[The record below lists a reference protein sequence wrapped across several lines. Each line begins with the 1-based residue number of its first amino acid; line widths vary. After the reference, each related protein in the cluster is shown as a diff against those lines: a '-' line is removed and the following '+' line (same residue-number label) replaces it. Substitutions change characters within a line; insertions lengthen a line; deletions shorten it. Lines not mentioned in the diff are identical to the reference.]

1 LIVNENNYNK
11 LKDHLDM
18 KRGTI
23 IMIIGAVLFFL
34 GIAIS
39 ILWAGSFFKTILN
52 QSILLTSISIPAST
66 FNNNTLQIN
75 DLVHPIILQLH
86 MEKDNNP
93 ANNDTAINNIRET
106 VKDPTGKIL
115 SQSNISKEFTAS
127 IKPTVE
133 GLYTL
138 SLYNSGNLPVKIGG
152 VFAPI
157 QFLNQNNQVNIN
169 FFSGAIIGI
178 ILIIIGILTFIVGL
192 IIAILDR
199 RK

>member
-1 LIVNENNYNK
+1 LIENENSYNK
-11 LKDHLDM
+11 SKVHFAM
-18 KRGTI
+18 KTGTI
-23 IMIIGAVLFFL
+23 VMIIGAVLFFL

-66 FNNNTLQIN
+66 FNNNTLQVN
-75 DLVHPIILQLH
+75 DLDHPIILQLH
-86 MEKDNNP
+86 MDKDNN
-93 ANNDTAINNIRET
+93 TVINNIRET
-106 VKDPTGKIL
+106 VIDPTGIVL
-115 SQSNISKEFTAS
+115 SQSNISKEFTVS

-138 SLYNSGNLPVKIGG
+138 SLYNSGDLPVKIGG

-157 QFLNQNNQVNIN
+157 QFLNQNNQVNVN

-178 ILIIIGILTFIVGL
+178 VLIIIGILTFIVGL

>member
-1 LIVNENNYNK
+1 
-11 LKDHLDM
+11 M

-39 ILWAGSFFKTILN
+39 VLWAGSFFKTILN
-52 QSILLTSISIPAST
+52 QSILLTSISIPASSS
-66 FNNNTLQIN
+66 NNNTLQVN
-75 DLVHPIILQLH
+75 DLTHPIILQLH
-86 MEKDNNP
+86 MEKDNNL
-93 ANNDTAINNIRET
+93 ANNNSAFNNIRET

-169 FFSGAIIGI
+169 FFSGAIIGV

-192 IIAILDR
+192 IIAILER

>member
-1 LIVNENNYNK
+1 
-11 LKDHLDM
+11 
-18 KRGTI
+18 
-23 IMIIGAVLFFL
+23 MIIGAVLFFL
-34 GIAIS
+34 GLAIS

-52 QSILLTSISIPAST
+52 QSILLTSVSIPASSL
-66 FNNNTLQIN
+66 NNNTLQVI
-75 DLVHPIILQLH
+75 DLAHPIILQLH
-86 MEKDNNP
+86 MEKDNN
-93 ANNDTAINNIRET
+93 AINNDTAVINNIRET

-152 VFAPI
+152 IFAPI

-192 IIAILDR
+192 IIAILDK

>member
-1 LIVNENNYNK
+1 
-11 LKDHLDM
+11 M

-23 IMIIGAVLFFL
+23 MMIVGAVLFFS
-34 GIAIS
+34 GISIS

-66 FNNNTLQIN
+66 FNNNTLQVN
-75 DLVHPIILQLH
+75 DLAHPIILQLQV
-86 MEKDNNP
+86 EKDNNP
-93 ANNDTAINNIRET
+93 ANNNPTPNNIREI
-106 VKDPTGKIL
+106 VKDPTGKTL
-115 SQSNISKEFTAS
+115 SQSNISKEFMVS

-133 GLYTL
+133 GLYML
-138 SLYNSGNLPVKIGG
+138 SLYNPGNLPVKIGG

-157 QFLNQNNQVNIN
+157 QFLNQNNQVDIN

-178 ILIIIGILTFIVGL
+178 VLIIIGILTFIIGL

>member
-1 LIVNENNYNK
+1 
-11 LKDHLDM
+11 M

-23 IMIIGAVLFFL
+23 IMIIGAVLFFS
-34 GIAIS
+34 GISIS
-39 ILWAGSFFKTILN
+39 ILWAGSFFKTLLN

-66 FNNNTLQIN
+66 FNNNTLQVN
-75 DLVHPIILQLH
+75 DLDHPIILQLQV
-86 MEKDNNP
+86 EKDSNTATNN
-93 ANNDTAINNIRET
+93 NTTTISIRQT

-115 SQSNISKEFTAS
+115 SQSNISKEFTVS
-127 IKPTVE
+127 IKPTVK
-133 GLYTL
+133 GFYTL
-138 SLYNSGNLPVKIGG
+138 SLYNPGNLPVKIGG

-157 QFLNQNNQVNIN
+157 QFLNQNNQVNLN

-178 ILIIIGILTFIVGL
+178 VLIIVGILTFIVGL

>member
-1 LIVNENNYNK
+1 
-11 LKDHLDM
+11 
-18 KRGTI
+18 
-23 IMIIGAVLFFL
+23 
-34 GIAIS
+34 
-39 ILWAGSFFKTILN
+39 
-52 QSILLTSISIPAST
+52 
-66 FNNNTLQIN
+66 
-75 DLVHPIILQLH
+75 

-93 ANNDTAINNIRET
+93 ANNNTAAAINSIREI
-106 VKDPTGKIL
+106 VKDPTGKTL
-115 SQSNISKEFTAS
+115 SQSNISKEFTIS

-178 ILIIIGILTFIVGL
+178 VLIIIGILTFIVGL